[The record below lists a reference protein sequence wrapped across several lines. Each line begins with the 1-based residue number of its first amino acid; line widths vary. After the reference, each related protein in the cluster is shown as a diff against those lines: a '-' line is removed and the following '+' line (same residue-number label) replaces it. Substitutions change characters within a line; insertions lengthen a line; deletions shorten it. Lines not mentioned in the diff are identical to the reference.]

1 MTAFPRVLAFLGLS
15 IASSCAWGQSGA
27 AAEESAD
34 AGRFRLTPYV
44 WGSSTDG
51 TFAHERLPVTVHT
64 SKSFSDS
71 LEELDAG
78 AMGAFEARKGRH
90 GLLLDGQFAKLST
103 TVYAPVAGTALPVRL
118 KTRTTSGLVAWRY
131 GLVERERTHLDL
143 VAGVRVWSAR
153 VRMAYAVPVPTPPPV
168 PQQYAG
174 EQSHRWVD
182 AQVGVKGRHG
192 FANGMFVGGWVLAG
206 AGESDL
212 STDVM
217 LLAGYDINERFSLIA
232 GYRRLTTD
240 FETSGGFR
248 FDTTMQGPGLG
259 VEYRF

>member
-1 MTAFPRVLAFLGLS
+1 MTAFARGVALFGLAV
-15 IASSCAWGQSGA
+15 ASSYAWGQSGP
-27 AAEESAD
+27 SPDDKAD
-34 AGRFRLTPYV
+34 GWSFRLAPYV
-44 WGSSTDG
+44 WGSSTEG
-51 TFAHERLPVTVHT
+51 TFAHERLPVKVHT
-64 SKSFSDS
+64 SKSFSES

-103 TVYAPVAGTALPVRL
+103 TAYAPVAGTALPVRL
-118 KTRTTSGLVAWRY
+118 KTRTSSGLMAWRY
-131 GLVERERTHLDL
+131 GLVERDRTHLDL

-153 VRMAYAVPVPTPPPV
+153 VRMAYAVPVPTPPPI

-192 FANGMFVGGWVLAG
+192 FENGMFVGGWVLAG

-212 STDVM
+212 STDLMV
-217 LLAGYDINERFSLIA
+217 LAGYDINERLSVIA
-232 GYRRLTTD
+232 GYRRLATD

>member
-1 MTAFPRVLAFLGLS
+1 MTAFPRVVALFGLFVT
-15 IASSCAWGQSGA
+15 SSCTWAQSGA
-27 AAEESAD
+27 RADDSAD
-34 AGRFRLTPYV
+34 GWSFRLAPYI
-44 WGSSTDG
+44 WGSSTEG
-51 TFAHERLPVTVHT
+51 AFAHERLPVTLHT
-64 SKSFSDS
+64 SKSFRDS

-90 GLLLDGQFAKLST
+90 GLLLDGQFAKLAT

-131 GLVERERTHLDL
+131 GMVEGDATHVDL
-143 VAGVRVWSAR
+143 VAGVRLWSAR

-174 EQSHRWVD
+174 QQSHRWVD

-192 FANGMFVGGWVLAG
+192 FDNGVFVGGWVLAG

-212 STDVM
+212 STDLM
-217 LLAGYDINERFSLIA
+217 LLAGYDINERLAVIA
-232 GYRRLTTD
+232 GYRRLSTD

-259 VEYRF
+259 IEYRF

>member
-1 MTAFPRVLAFLGLS
+1 MTAFVRGVALFGLAV
-15 IASSCAWGQSGA
+15 SSYCAWGQSGTTSN
-27 AAEESAD
+27 EKPDGWS
-34 AGRFRLTPYV
+34 FRLAPYV
-44 WGSSTDG
+44 WGSSTEG

-64 SKSFSDS
+64 SKSFSES

-78 AMGAFEARKGRH
+78 AMGAFEVRKGRH

-103 TVYAPVAGTALPVRL
+103 TVYAPVAGTAVPVRL

-153 VRMAYAVPVPTPPPV
+153 VRMAYAVPVPTPAPI
-168 PQQYAG
+168 PQQYGG

-182 AQVGVKGRHG
+182 AQIGMKGRHG
-192 FANGMFVGGWVLAG
+192 FANGTFVGGWVLAG
-206 AGESDL
+206 AGESEL
-212 STDVM
+212 STDIM
-217 LLAGYDINERFSLIA
+217 LLAGYDINERLSVIA
-232 GYRRLTTD
+232 GYRRLATD
-240 FETSGGFR
+240 FETSRGFR